1 MNLVSYEYLQDVIML
16 FITGILLGFVFLRT
30 RNVILVGLIHGGL
43 NVPLLGESGD
53 FGPMIL
59 FIILFEVVRWFNKYH
74 NKRKQINNLKK
85 LNET

>member
-30 RNVILVGLIHGGL
+30 RNVILIGLIHGGL
-43 NVPLLGESGD
+43 NVPLLGENGD

-59 FIILFEVVRWFNKYH
+59 FLILFEVFRWFNKYH
-74 NKRKQINNLKK
+74 NKRKQINNLEKV
-85 LNET
+85 NET